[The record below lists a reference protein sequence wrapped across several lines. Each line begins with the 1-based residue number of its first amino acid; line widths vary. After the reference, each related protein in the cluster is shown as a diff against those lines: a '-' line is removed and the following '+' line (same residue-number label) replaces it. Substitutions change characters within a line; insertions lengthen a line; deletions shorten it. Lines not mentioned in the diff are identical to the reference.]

1 MGAAL
6 LPPTTDESI
15 AARVSALSND
25 GLIVELINTLNHLS
39 RWLTPVHDM
48 TRLNTSM
55 YRSELSVKDVLLGL
69 RDTEGRVYSLM
80 NAIAM
85 ENNPDLDRVPAVTRS
100 AQQEAADQ
108 RSNALVAMSEF
119 RRVRESTTALLRALP
134 DNAWKRGGHSRQER
148 DWTIR
153 DLAEFLAVN
162 DWARLGEVDQMLAR
176 LGVRGS
182 IAEVSRVG
190 LTEIKQPFAA
200 IVGRE

>member
-6 LPPTTDESI
+6 MPPTVDESI

-25 GLIVELINTLNHLS
+25 GLIIELLQTLNHLS

-48 TRLNTSM
+48 TRLNTSL
-55 YRSELSVKDVLLGL
+55 YRSEPSVKDVLFGL

-80 NAIAM
+80 NAIATQT
-85 ENNPDLDRVPAVTRS
+85 NPDLDRVPAISRTV
-100 AQQEAADQ
+100 QQEMADH

-134 DNAWKRGGHSRQER
+134 DSAWKRGGYSRQER

-162 DWARLGEVDQMLAR
+162 DWARLGEIDQMLTR
-176 LGVRGS
+176 LGVRSS
-182 IAEVSRVG
+182 IAEVSRVS
-190 LTEIKQPFAA
+190 LTEIKQPFSAA
-200 IVGRE
+200 IGRE